1 MLTLWVYLAL
11 FIERLHIH
19 SNENKHKNN
28 HGYGVKSVIL
38 LYQFQCACC
47 DKYMDKKCKNA
58 YLIEARHFKHGKWL
72 LYEEMNNIY
81 DACLYLL
88 RNQQSAIQRLVGL
101 VQQYGVNTA

>member
-1 MLTLWVYLAL
+1 MVTVLSRPYCCTSFNA
-11 FIERLHIH
+11 RA
-19 SNENKHKNN
+19 
-28 HGYGVKSVIL
+28 VIS
-38 LYQFQCACC
+38 
-47 DKYMDKKCKNA
+47 MDKKCKNA
-58 YLIEARHFKHGKWL
+58 YLIKARHFKHGKWL